1 MHGADCFIESCVAWF
16 LFVFVSGQVPGLG
29 HILLSVLSWMALG
42 GQDVMCLVPAF
53 CRFLHFTHFLLS
65 LHCLSPRST
74 PSSPYFI
81 LLQIH
86 GFCKSPALVLH
97 TLRPL
102 SIAREITLPIPL
114 SVRYFCICSF
124 TFSFEGGFVF
134 FPLKLP
140 CFPQVFPQDFQTS
153 LCPSLHPPIGPGW
166 LQQAS
171 RGHAVGIDFDLFVSS
186 AYTQL
191 EGGSFSSSQ

>member
-1 MHGADCFIESCVAWF
+1 MHGADCLIESCVACF
-16 LFVFVSGQVPGLG
+16 LFVFVSGQVPGLE

-42 GQDVMCLVPAF
+42 GQDAMCLVPAF
-53 CRFLHFTHFLLS
+53 CRILHFAHFLLS

-134 FPLKLP
+134 FPPQTPLLP
-140 CFPQVFPQDFQTS
+140 SSLSPGFPDLS
-153 LCPSLHPPIGPGW
+153 LPLSAPAHWFGVAAAS
-166 LQQAS
+166 QQ
-171 RGHAVGIDFDLFVSS
+171 R
-186 AYTQL
+186 TCC
-191 EGGSFSSSQ
+191 